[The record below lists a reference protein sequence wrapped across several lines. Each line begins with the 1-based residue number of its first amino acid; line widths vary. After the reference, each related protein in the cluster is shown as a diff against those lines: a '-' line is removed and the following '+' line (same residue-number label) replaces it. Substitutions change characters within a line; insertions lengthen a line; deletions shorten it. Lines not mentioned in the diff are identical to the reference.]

1 MTRRLAFIHDHF
13 DYLGGGEQM
22 LLRTAKLAGDCSVD
36 LHLLWGGAEAL
47 DDEARQSLDAV
58 YQHQWPHSAFSMKQL
73 LSHRGPVQALKELW
87 RKQRPDGIL
96 SFSLRSAI
104 RVAPIARQLGIPNAW
119 MCQQSFPLFSGRFSA
134 IKERLGLHFLK
145 AAKTQIVTVAE
156 EGQRTLTELGIPT
169 QNCTL
174 IRNSVDYKYFSGS
187 HQFHGEKNS
196 LRKKHGLEQNSLV
209 IVTVARCDPIK
220 GLETLVKALAQLKNQ
235 GVQVGAFMVGGEA
248 PHAREYSQ
256 ELRDLAQSLGVAEQI
271 AWVGEKKDVRPYLA
285 AADLF
290 VLPSRK
296 EAFGLVLAEAGAA
309 GLPLIASQVG
319 GIPEIARHEETG
331 LLFQSGSE
339 QELAAAM
346 DRVRQDAPLRAR
358 LGANAAAMVE
368 REFNKES
375 QDQLWRDFLARLR
388 ALPIHN

>member
-1 MTRRLAFIHDHF
+1 MTPRLAFIHDHF

-22 LLRTAKLAGDCSVD
+22 LLRTAKLAGDCTVD
-36 LHLLWGGAEAL
+36 LHLLWGGAGAL
-47 DDEARQSLDAV
+47 NDEARQSLDAV

-73 LSHRGPVQALKELW
+73 LSHRGPVQELKELW
-87 RKQRPDGIL
+87 KKQRPDGIL

-119 MCQQSFPLFSGRFSA
+119 MCQQSFPLFSGRLRA

-145 AAKTQIVTVAE
+145 SAKTQMVTVAE
-156 EGQRTLTELGIPT
+156 EGQKTLTQLGIAKD
-169 QNCTL
+169 NCTL
-174 IRNSVDYKYFSGS
+174 IRNSVDYQHFAQS
-187 HQFHGEKNS
+187 HQFQSDRLK
-196 LRKKHGLEQNSLV
+196 LRKKHGLEQYSLV
-209 IVTVARCDPIK
+209 VVTVARCDPIK
-220 GLETLVKALAQLKNQ
+220 GLETLVKALAQLKSQ
-235 GVQVGAFMVGGEA
+235 GVEVGAFMVGGEA

-256 ELRDLAQSLGVAEQI
+256 ELRDLAESLGVAEQI

-285 AADLF
+285 ASDLF
-290 VLPSRK
+290 VLPSHK

-309 GLPLIASQVG
+309 GLPLIASRVG
-319 GIPEIARHEETG
+319 GIPEIVRHEETG

-339 QELAAAM
+339 QELGLAI
-346 DRVRQDAPLRAR
+346 DRLRLDPSLRAR
-358 LGANAAAMVE
+358 LGADAAAMVQ